1 MTQEQLRMQLLSGI
15 ITEGEYKAK
24 LEEIT
29 LEAPLPDYLSNST
42 PIYQGTYTL
51 VAQKVKGKYGDQD
64 VYSIDVIFGKY
75 DALGWKQTATGNI
88 LSLDG
93 GDVEDFIYPIKKQSY
108 KAVKDAL
115 TNLKKNNKKNL

>member
-1 MTQEQLRMQLLSGI
+1 MSQEQLRMQMLSGI

-29 LEAPLPDYLSNST
+29 LEAPLPDYLSKST

-64 VYSIDVIFGKY
+64 VYRIDVIFGKY
-75 DALGWKQTATGNI
+75 DALGWEQTETGNI
-88 LSLDG
+88 LSIDG
-93 GDVEDFIYPIKKQSY
+93 GDTEDYIYPIKKQSY
-108 KAVKDAL
+108 RAVKDAL
-115 TNLKKNNKKNL
+115 ANLKKNNKKNL